1 MSPSPVLYS
10 VGFAL
15 SEDGSQVLLLQ
26 KGRPAFLAGQW
37 GGVGGHIEEG
47 ETPLQAMER
56 EAQEEADLVGV
67 DWQLLEALDRPEKP
81 GAAPDS
87 AKIYMFAARTDLSRA
102 QALTE
107 EPIRAFTW
115 DEVEA
120 LPLAQ
125 STQLILEK
133 LKAFAVGNTQ
143 GPKPAR
149 LGR

>member
-1 MSPSPVLYS
+1 
-10 VGFAL
+10 
-15 SEDGSQVLLLQ
+15 
-26 KGRPAFLAGQW
+26 
-37 GGVGGHIEEG
+37 
-47 ETPLQAMER
+47 
-56 EAQEEADLVGV
+56 
-67 DWQLLEALDRPEKP
+67 
-81 GAAPDS
+81 
-87 AKIYMFAARTDLSRA
+87 MFAARTDLSRA

-115 DEVEA
+115 DEVDA

>member
-1 MSPSPVLYS
+1 MSTSQVLYS

-47 ETPLQAMER
+47 ETPLQAMDR
-56 EAQEEADLVGV
+56 EAQEEADLAGV
-67 DWQLLEALDRPEKP
+67 DWQLIEALDRPEKP

-87 AKIYMFAARTDLSRA
+87 AKLYMFAARTDLSRA
-102 QALTE
+102 QAMTE

-125 STQLILEK
+125 STQIILGRLRE
-133 LKAFAVGNTQ
+133 FAQKPNTIS
-143 GPKPAR
+143 KPAR
-149 LGR
+149 PGR

>member
-1 MSPSPVLYS
+1 MSQTPVLYS

-15 SEDGSQVLLLQ
+15 SEDGSRVLLLQ
-26 KGRPAFLAGQW
+26 KGKPAFLAGQW

-47 ETPLQAMER
+47 ETPLEAMVR
-56 EAQEEADLVGV
+56 EAQEEANLVGV

-87 AKIYMFAARTDLSRA
+87 AKIYMFAAKTDLASA

-107 EPIRAFTW
+107 EPIQAFTW
-115 DEVEA
+115 DEVEQ
-120 LPLAQ
+120 LTLAQ
-125 STQLILEK
+125 STVLILEK
-133 LKAFAVGNTQ
+133 LRAFAEGRDVS
-143 GPKPAR
+143 PKSAR